1 VTVSSSSLKDDNDN
15 SSSFDSLLEDK
26 ITSAT
31 EGIEGNVVV
40 RGITGNKRRRND
52 EKPHL
57 FIEVKKRKR

>member
-1 VTVSSSSLKDDNDN
+1 VTVSSY
-15 SSSFDSLLEDK
+15 SFDSLLEDK

-31 EGIEGNVVV
+31 EGIEGNVAV